1 MAAERALTVISRVGF
16 GAAGLGFAGSFCLFN
31 VDGGERAV
39 MWTMFGGIKDK
50 TYDEGTHFMIPY
62 FYRPHLYNVKLRPKL
77 IQTTTGTKDIQTVTI
92 HVRLLYRP
100 NVDKLVAV
108 HKQLGPDYDE
118 RVLPSVGNE
127 VLKSIVAQYNAEQ
140 LLTQRDKVAK
150 EIRDAITARCAQF
163 DIVLDDVSVTHLAYG
178 KEFSKAIE
186 EKQVAQQEAER
197 QKFVVMQADQDRMAT
212 IIKAEGEAEAA
223 QMISEALKAHGPGLI
238 AVRRLEAA
246 REIADVLSKSA
257 NVTYLPNSQQM
268 LVNLPAAAK

>member
-1 MAAERALTVISRVGF
+1 MNAERALTAISRIGF

-39 MWTMFGGIKDK
+39 VWTMFGGVKDK
-50 TYDEGTHFMIPY
+50 TYGEGTHFMVPY
-62 FYRPHLYNVKLRPKL
+62 FMRPHLYNIKLRPKL

-92 HVRLLYRP
+92 HVRLLYKP
-100 NVDKLVAV
+100 DVEKLSQV

-140 LLTQRDKVAK
+140 LLTCRDQVAK
-150 EIRDAITARCAQF
+150 DIREAVVARCAQF
-163 DIVLDDVSVTHLAYG
+163 DIILEDVSVTHLAYG

-223 QMISEALKAHGPGLI
+223 MMISEALKENGTGLI
-238 AVRRLEAA
+238 SVRRLEAA
-246 REIADVLSKSA
+246 KEIAELLAKNP

-268 LVNLPAAAK
+268 LVNLPTK

>member
-1 MAAERALTVISRVGF
+1 MAAADRALTLISRIGF
-16 GAAGLGFAGSFCLFN
+16 GAASIGFASSFCLFN

-39 MWTMFGGIKDK
+39 MWTMFGGIKEK
-50 TYDEGTHFMIPY
+50 TYGEGAHFMLPY
-62 FYRPHLYNVKLRPKL
+62 FYRPHLYNIKLRPKL
-77 IQTTTGTKDIQTVTI
+77 IQTTTGTKDIQIVTI

-100 NVDKLVAV
+100 SVEKLVTL

-140 LLTQRDKVAK
+140 LLTQRDKVAM

-163 DIVLDDVSVTHLAYG
+163 DIVLEDVSVTHLAYG

-223 QMISEALKAHGPGLI
+223 QMISQALKEHGNGLI
-238 AVRRLEAA
+238 AVRRIEAA

-268 LVNLPAAAK
+268 LVNVAK